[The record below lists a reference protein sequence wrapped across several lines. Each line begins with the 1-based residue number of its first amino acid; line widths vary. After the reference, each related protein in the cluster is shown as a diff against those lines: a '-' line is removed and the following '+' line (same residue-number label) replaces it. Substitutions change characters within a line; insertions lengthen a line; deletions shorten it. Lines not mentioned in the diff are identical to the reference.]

1 VRTRLSLLEKKK
13 PDRQPED
20 DEPEGDEEP
29 EEGEAEK
36 KAAPPPPPPP
46 PVKAPEK
53 PDQPMYRFEP
63 EKKSIKQMARER
75 EQRANRRRERLRKLA
90 TELAPPPPST
100 IGFGLRRRP
109 TWRRNA

>member
-1 VRTRLSLLEKKK
+1 MRTRLSLLEKKEE
-13 PDRQPED
+13 PDTQPED
-20 DEPEGDEEP
+20 DEPEGEEEP

-36 KAAPPPPPPP
+36 KAAPPP

-63 EKKSIKQMARER
+63 EKKTIKQMAKDR